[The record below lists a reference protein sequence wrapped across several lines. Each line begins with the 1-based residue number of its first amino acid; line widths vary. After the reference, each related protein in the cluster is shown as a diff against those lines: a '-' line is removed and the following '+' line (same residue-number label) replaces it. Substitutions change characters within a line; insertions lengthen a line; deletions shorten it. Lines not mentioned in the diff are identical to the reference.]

1 MAFTSLF
8 GCLGLSANA
17 DQVRQPLAIFIGM
30 LTGPIG
36 PLKFNTN
43 YLGYSLA
50 YLSLLV
56 LTIICFAGLFGLF
69 YKITID
75 PNMN

>member
-1 MAFTSLF
+1 MAFTRLF

-30 LTGPIG
+30 LTGP
-36 PLKFNTN
+36 LKFNTD

-50 YLSLLV
+50 YL
-56 LTIICFAGLFGLF
+56 IKAFACLF
-69 YKITID
+69 
-75 PNMN
+75 